1 MKSPGILTTALI
13 FILLPALTMGQSQVS
28 KTGKTASSIIEL
40 IIKNTGSSPLPQ
52 TVDVIKEGN
61 PETAVTGIVTS
72 MFATMEVL
80 KKAVEI
86 KANLIIVHEPLYYNH
101 LDDTKQ
107 FQNDP
112 VFLEK
117 QRYIKENG
125 LVIWR
130 FHDYIHRMKPD
141 GISTGMVEKLGW
153 KNYLMNG
160 TLNRFRLPETTLNGL
175 LKDLK
180 QKFPKNG
187 FQVLGNP
194 DLKVSNVALAAGAP
208 GSMYHIKLLEDNNTD
223 VVIAGESPQWE
234 TYEYARDAVSQGRKK
249 AVIFIGHIYSEEA
262 GMEYCATWL
271 KGFIKDIPIT
281 FIECG
286 PAYWTY

>member
-1 MKSPGILTTALI
+1 MKSYRPILTIFLI
-13 FILLPALTMGQSQVS
+13 IYTSSLAMSQNQPAN
-28 KTGKTASSIIEL
+28 TGKTAGTVIDL
-40 IIKNTGSSPLPQ
+40 ILKNTGVPLLTQ

-61 PETAVTGIVTS
+61 PETPVKGIITS

-80 KKAVEI
+80 KKAVELNC
-86 KANLIIVHEPLYYNH
+86 NLIVVHEPLYYNH
-101 LDDTKQ
+101 LDETRQ

-117 QRYIKENG
+117 QKYIKDHG

-130 FHDYIHRMKPD
+130 FHDHIHMMKPD
-141 GISTGMVEKLGW
+141 GIGSGMLEKLGW
-153 KNYLMNG
+153 KEYALNG
-160 TLNRFRLPETTLNGL
+160 SINKFTLPETTLNEL

-180 QKFPKNG
+180 QKFPKNA
-187 FQVLGNP
+187 FQVIGNP
-194 DLKVSNVALAAGAP
+194 GLKVSKVALAAGAP
-208 GSMYHIKLLEDNNTD
+208 GSMSHIRLLEDNNID

-249 AVIFIGHIYSEEA
+249 AVIFIGHIYSEQA
-262 GMEYCATWL
+262 GMDYCATWL
-271 KGFIKDIPIT
+271 KGFIKDIPIKYV
-281 FIECG
+281 ECG